1 MERLAEVGLTT
12 ILVEGG
18 GGLASALLSADLVDE
33 IHWFLAPKLLGA
45 EGVSALGPLQIAR
58 LAEAPEM
65 SWESVRRTGSDLHLI
80 GRLEGRTGSR
90 TGKAR
95 RRK

>member
-1 MERLAEVGLTT
+1 MERLAEAGLTT

-45 EGVSALGPLQIAR
+45 DGVPALGPLQIGR
-58 LAEAPEM
+58 LVEAPQI
-65 SWESVRRTGSDLHLI
+65 SWESVRRTGPDLHLI
-80 GRLEGRTGSR
+80 GRLEGRTGGQA
-90 TGKAR
+90 GKAR